1 MRTPKPMPAGAQ
13 ESLKILMRRTKTKA
27 DCQRVMAVWLRAS
40 LRLSA
45 SQIAT
50 ALGWSTS
57 SVHRV
62 HSKYFQQG
70 ESALLGVGR
79 GGRRR
84 QNLPLEQEES
94 MLSIFFQKAQSGG
107 VLVVSEIKSKYEELA
122 GHPVHKSTVYR
133 MLKRHGWRK
142 IAPRPRHPKM
152 DKDKQEAFKKTF
164 GYYGEGSL

>member
-1 MRTPKPMPAGAQ
+1 MRTPKPMPKGAE
-13 ESLKILMRRTKTKA
+13 ESLKRLMRKTKTKA
-27 DCQRVMAVWLRAS
+27 DYQPVIVDLDQEAVWLRAT
-40 LRLSA
+40 LKVSA

-50 ALGWSTS
+50 AIGWSTS
-57 SVHRV
+57 SVHRI

-84 QNLPLEQEES
+84 QNLSLEQEKS
-94 MLSIFFQKAQSGG
+94 MLSTFFQKAQSGG
-107 VLVVSEIKSKYEELA
+107 VLVVSEIKSKYEELV

-152 DKDKQEAFKKTF
+152 D
-164 GYYGEGSL
+164 SS